1 MLPWLYTHPDI
12 AQAVGV
18 ISRFSSRL
26 TEAHL
31 TAAKRILW
39 YLKGTTSLA
48 VKYLKSDNGALIGYS
63 DVDWA
68 GDTEDRHSITGNLFL
83 LAKGPDE

>member
-1 MLPWLYTHPDI
+1 MLPLATHPDN

-18 ISRFSSRL
+18 MSKFSSRL

-31 TAAKRILW
+31 TAAKRILR
-39 YLKGTTSLA
+39 YLKRTASLA

-63 DVDWA
+63 DVDWPEKI
-68 GDTEDRHSITGNLFL
+68 DTQQL
-83 LAKGPDE
+83 